1 MTAPYWTNGIATLY
15 HADAREIPLPDQSV
29 HCCVT
34 SPPYWSLRDYGLS
47 AWEDG
52 DPACGHIRLAKDRQ
66 KSHGLTD
73 RNADTAAYGGGAH
86 EPWPGGICGHCGA
99 RQQATGI
106 GLEPTLSEWVANI
119 LAVMRE
125 VRRVLRDDGT
135 VWLNLGDAY
144 AGSGK
149 GMNADGTHSDGEKQA
164 SNRGSLNPGKRTPRG
179 PGSGRW
185 GLGDAS
191 VDGLPAKNLM
201 LQPARVALALQQPWL
216 TCRECEATHHQS
228 AWGRWPDGRL
238 ICPECCE
245 SAGATVETPGWIV
258 RDAIA
263 WIKPNPMPG
272 SQSDRPTSAWEY
284 VFLCAKTNRSLY
296 WMHEDGRVSDRQ
308 PKPDYV
314 WEDRETGERR
324 IREPLPK
331 DADEW
336 TRVNRWHSRSYFYDA
351 EAVRI
356 YNGNGWHSN
365 KFSARAPER
374 HAGENRTVPPEQQ
387 NTGANLRN
395 AWTIPTQAR
404 KEKHY
409 ASFPDELPRK
419 CILAGTSAHGV
430 CANCGAPWRRTTAT
444 HDRNGRLGK
453 GYHDHTDDLGRG
465 QRGVFSADGTPTR
478 QTVGWQPGCECNA
491 ARIPATVLDPFVG
504 SGTTVAVAQSLGRK
518 GIGLDLNPEY
528 LAIARKRLE
537 GITLPLP
544 IGAWE

>member
-15 HADAREIPLPDQSV
+15 HADAREIPLPDKSV
-29 HCCVT
+29 HCVVT
-34 SPPYWSLRDYGLS
+34 SPPYWCLRDYGLS
-47 AWEDG
+47 GWEGG
-52 DPACGHIRLAKDRQ
+52 DPVCGHIRLAKDRQ
-66 KSHGLTD
+66 KAHGLTD
-73 RNADTAAYGGGAH
+73 RNADTAAYGGDAH

-119 LAVMRE
+119 VAVMRE

-201 LQPARVALALQQPWL
+201 GQPWRAAFALQ
-216 TCRECEATHHQS
+216 
-228 AWGRWPDGRL
+228 DD
-238 ICPECCE
+238 
-245 SAGATVETPGWIV
+245 GWIL
-258 RDAIA
+258 RSAIV
-263 WIKPNPMPG
+263 WHKPNPMPE
-272 SQSDRPTSAWEY
+272 SISDRPTSAYEM
-284 VFLCAKTNRSLY
+284 VFLLTKRP
-296 WMHEDGRVSDRQ
+296 R
-308 PKPDYV
+308 
-314 WEDRETGERR
+314 
-324 IREPLPK
+324 
-331 DADEW
+331 
-336 TRVNRWHSRSYFYDA
+336 YFYDA
-351 EAVRI
+351 DAVRQPLTGGA
-356 YNGNGWHSN
+356 NPGRKDGKHRPGKAHDDNDHRGDSW
-365 KFSARAPER
+365 
-374 HAGENRTVPPEQQ
+374 Q
-387 NTGANLRN
+387 NTCTPSSANLRN
-395 AWTIPTQAR
+395 VWQISTQGRPEA
-404 KEKHY
+404 HF
-409 ASFPDELPRK
+409 ATFPDELPRK
-419 CILAGTSAHGV
+419 CILAGTSEHGV
-430 CANCGAPWRRTTAT
+430 CANCGAPWRRITAT
-444 HDRNGRLGK
+444 HDPNGRLGK

-465 QRGVFSADGTPTR
+465 QRGVFSADGAPTR
-478 QTVGWQPGCECNA
+478 QTIGWQPGCECNA

-518 GIGLDLNPEY
+518 GIGLDLNPDY

>member
-1 MTAPYWTNGIATLY
+1 MTASYWTNGIATLY
-15 HADAREIPLPDQSV
+15 HADAREIPLPDKSV

-34 SPPYWSLRDYGLS
+34 SPPYFSLRDYAL
-47 AWEDG
+47 G
-52 DPACGHIRLAKDRQ
+52 D
-66 KSHGLTD
+66 
-73 RNADTAAYGGGAH
+73 
-86 EPWPGGICGHCGA
+86 
-99 RQQATGI
+99 TGI
-106 GLEPTLSEWVANI
+106 GLEPTLAEWLASIV
-119 LAVMRE
+119 AVMRE

-201 LQPARVALALQQPWL
+201 GQPWRVALALQ
-216 TCRECEATHHQS
+216 
-228 AWGRWPDGRL
+228 DD
-238 ICPECCE
+238 
-245 SAGATVETPGWIV
+245 GWIL
-258 RDAIA
+258 RSAIV
-263 WIKPNPMPG
+263 WHKPNPMPE
-272 SQSDRPTSAWEY
+272 SVADRPTSAYEM
-284 VFLCAKTNRSLY
+284 VFLLTKRP
-296 WMHEDGRVSDRQ
+296 R
-308 PKPDYV
+308 
-314 WEDRETGERR
+314 
-324 IREPLPK
+324 
-331 DADEW
+331 
-336 TRVNRWHSRSYFYDA
+336 YFYDA
-351 EAVRI
+351 DAVRQPLTGGA
-356 YNGNGWHSN
+356 NPGRKDGKHRPGKAHDDNDHRPDSW
-365 KFSARAPER
+365 
-374 HAGENRTVPPEQQ
+374 Q
-387 NTGANLRN
+387 NTCTPSSANLRN
-395 AWTIPTQAR
+395 IWQISTQGRPEA
-404 KEKHY
+404 HF
-409 ASFPDELPRK
+409 ATFPDELPRK
-419 CILAGTSAHGV
+419 CVLAGTSEHGV
-430 CANCGAPWRRTTAT
+430 CANCGAPWRRITAT

-465 QRGVFSADGTPTR
+465 QRGVFSADGAPTR
-478 QTVGWQPGCECNA
+478 QTIGWQPGCDCNA